1 VKLSDGLF
9 VLPVKDPN
17 THDLELLRRSQAG
30 DAGAFDELIR
40 RLTPRLFRIIRRMAS
55 DAAEA
60 EALVQET
67 WVRAWR
73 GLSRWRGDGEPIA
86 WLAAIAVNQARDRW
100 RKKAPID
107 FADLGE
113 GAVNLQDDAAG
124 PEETAE
130 SHEALVKLARGV
142 AGLRPEQ
149 RAAIALR
156 YEAGLTYDQ
165 VAAAM
170 GIPMNTVRTHLHRA
184 KAALREWME
193 AGDVG
198 LDG

>member
-1 VKLSDGLF
+1 MKLSDGLF

-17 THDLELLRRSQAG
+17 THDLDLLRRSQAG

-73 GLSRWRGDGEPIA
+73 GLPGWRGDGEPIA
-86 WLAAIAVNQARDRW
+86 WLAAIAVNLARDRW
-100 RKKAPID
+100 RKKAPVD
-107 FADLGE
+107 FADLGA
-113 GAVNLQDDAAG
+113 GAVNLEDDAVG
-124 PEETAE
+124 PEDAAKSQET
-130 SHEALVKLARGV
+130 LVRLAQGV
-142 AGLRPEQ
+142 QGLRPEQ

-156 YEAGLTYDQ
+156 YEAGLSYEE

-170 GIPMNTVRTHLHRA
+170 RIPVNTVRTHLHRA
-184 KAALREWME
+184 KAVLRQWME
-193 AGDVG
+193 AGDG
-198 LDG
+198 

>member
-1 VKLSDGLF
+1 M
-9 VLPVKDPN
+9 KDPN

-30 DAGAFDELIR
+30 DAGAFDELVR
-40 RLTPRLFRIIRRMAS
+40 RLTPHLFRIIRRMAS

-73 GLSRWRGDGEPIA
+73 GLPRWRGDSEPTA
-86 WLAAIAVNQARDRW
+86 WLAVIAVNLARDRW
-100 RKKAPID
+100 RKKAPVD

-113 GAVNLQDDAAG
+113 GAVDLQDDSAG
-124 PEETAE
+124 PEEAAE
-130 SHEALVKLARGV
+130 SHETLVRLAQGV
-142 AGLRPEQ
+142 QGLRPEQ

-156 YEAGLTYDQ
+156 YEAGLSYDE

-170 GIPMNTVRTHLHRA
+170 RIPVNTVRTHLHRA
-184 KAALREWME
+184 KAALRHWME
-193 AGDVG
+193 AGDG
-198 LDG
+198 

>member
-1 VKLSDGLF
+1 MKLSDGLF

-17 THDLELLRRSQAG
+17 THDLDLLRRSQAG

-40 RLTPRLFRIIRRMAS
+40 RLTPHLFRIIRRMAS

-67 WVRAWR
+67 WIRAWR
-73 GLSRWRGDGEPIA
+73 GLPRWRGDGEPTA
-86 WLAAIAVNQARDRW
+86 WLAAIAVNLARDRW
-100 RKKAPID
+100 RKKAPVD

-113 GAVNLQDDAAG
+113 GAADLQDAAAG
-124 PEETAE
+124 PEQAAE
-130 SHEALVKLARGV
+130 SHEMLVRLARGV
-142 AGLRPEQ
+142 QGLRPEQ

-156 YEAGLTYDQ
+156 YEADLSYEE

-170 GIPMNTVRTHLHRA
+170 RIPVNTVRTHLHRA
-184 KAALREWME
+184 KAALRQWME
-193 AGDVG
+193 AGDG
-198 LDG
+198 

>member
-1 VKLSDGLF
+1 VKLIDGPF

-17 THDLELLRRSQAG
+17 THDLDLLRRSQAG
-30 DAGAFDELIR
+30 DAGAFDDLIR
-40 RLTPRLFRIIRRMAS
+40 RLTPQLFRIVRRMAS

-73 GLSRWRGDGEPIA
+73 GLPRWRGDGEPTA
-86 WLAAIAVNQARDRW
+86 WLAAIAVNLARDRW

-107 FADLGE
+107 FADLGGGTADLE
-113 GAVNLQDDAAG
+113 DDASG
-124 PEETAE
+124 PEAAAE
-130 SHEALVKLARGV
+130 SKETLLRLVRGV
-142 AGLRPEQ
+142 QGLRPEQ

-156 YEAGLTYDQ
+156 YEAGMTYEE

-170 GIPMNTVRTHLHRA
+170 RIPVNTVRTHLHRA

-193 AGDVG
+193 AGDG
-198 LDG
+198 